1 MVGEEVPRRDP
12 HRADRCPARRTP
24 GPHPRTRAR
33 APHPRPPGDG
43 APRRR
48 RLDGAAHRPPPRRP
62 RADGPQ
68 VHQSRPSERLRRPPR
83 PAPPRAPTHRHRSA
97 PRCPRNPARRRRA
110 DLDDRPIGGLAG
122 ARARGPGPPRPAQ
135 SPAPRPP
142 LRLEA
147 HRHLAGPQTARP
159 GGVRRQS
166 GRTRWPQKKARTG
179 VIDLWFLD
187 QSGFCPTLPTGSGWG
202 RLGRRLVVPYEA
214 PQGRRVDVVG
224 ALAPY
229 DPAGPRLVYETRRK
243 AEGRYDAA
251 AHLAFVRR
259 LAGGGAKRRSRPCV
273 VVLDNYAVHHSQAV
287 KDDLPSPASPPPMST
302 SASSHPTAPSSTRS
316 SRSGATPS
324 TRTSPS
330 AATRPT
336 SPSKPPSRPPSPPAP
351 AASPNQRSTYL
362 DLLSGVFVAVAES
375 CLSKVGPVARDFKS
389 RAE

>member
-1 MVGEEVPRRDP
+1 MEGEEGPRRDP
-12 HRADRCPARRTP
+12 RHPDRRPA
-24 GPHPRTRAR
+24 GGGACPHPRAGPR
-33 APHPRPPGDG
+33 APHPRPPGNG
-43 APRRR
+43 PPGRR

-68 VHQSRPSERLRRPPR
+68 VHQSLPSGRLRRPPR
-83 PAPPRAPTHRHRSA
+83 PAPPRAPTHRHRGA
-97 PRCPRNPARRRRA
+97 PRCPRNPAGRRRA

-122 ARARGPGPPRPAQ
+122 ARARGPGSPRPPQ

-187 QSGFCPTLPTGSGWG
+187 QSGFCPTLPTGYGWG

-214 PQGRRVDVVG
+214 PQGRRVNVVG

-259 LAGGGAKRRSRPCV
+259 LAGGAPSGDRARAWSCWTTMRSTTAKRSRTT
-273 VVLDNYAVHHSQAV
+273 
-287 KDDLPSPASPPPMST
+287 SPASPPPMST

-362 DLLSGVFVAVAES
+362 DLLRTLGGLARAVES
-375 CLSKVGPVARDFKS
+375 FEQCCLL
-389 RAE
+389 